1 MMPSA
6 LPDGARQIS
15 QLHERFESSSAAKS
29 TTKCVRFRSCE
40 ALVAWGIVRA
50 KTGGGCQPWRRIN
63 GYDAES
69 PKFRAWPLG
78 VATLS
83 AVFSSPLLTSPDCDL
98 RIRGKNRGRR
108 CKAYFAQ
115 FSLLYGNAPNRRWLM
130 SSGSSVGGGASRRL
144 PSTRASSND

>member
-1 MMPSA
+1 MVPSA

-29 TTKCVRFRSCE
+29 TTKCVRFRTCE

-83 AVFSSPLLTSPDCDL
+83 AVFSSPHLIATFVSAEKIAAGAAKLISRNFHFCT
-98 RIRGKNRGRR
+98 GTH
-108 CKAYFAQ
+108 Q
-115 FSLLYGNAPNRRWLM
+115 TV
-130 SSGSSVGGGASRRL
+130 VG
-144 PSTRASSND
+144 